1 MRWNIITWLHC
12 LYQVIKTYSHTKCK
26 NYHNDPTR
34 HFCIWGECPK
44 FASKTNNSKDKVS
57 PRFEKIRTKCA
68 VSCTGDE
75 QCQQYFLYCSR
86 QTVTNPILVHCEK
99 KKTPLRLKLPPFFCV
114 CSWCQRVFCFQFC
127 YLSHS
132 GKYCHML
139 TAWLGVYSHVIPN
152 LSGWLT
158 RFTSITIKRVERYE
172 TLLSIQP
179 KEARLVR
186 HVFPNSH

>member
-1 MRWNIITWLHC
+1 MTRQGTSAYEVNAPNLPQKQTIPKIRCPLSLKWSEQSVQYHVL
-12 LYQVIKTYSHTKCK
+12 KTYNVGSIFDIIADKLTPIQFLSTVRK
-26 NYHNDPTR
+26 N
-34 HFCIWGECPK
+34 K
-44 FASKTNNSKDKVS
+44 
-57 PRFEKIRTKCA
+57 
-68 VSCTGDE
+68 
-75 QCQQYFLYCSR
+75 Q
-86 QTVTNPILVHCEK
+86 
-99 KKTPLRLKLPPFFCV
+99 LRLKLPPFFRV

-186 HVFPNSH
+186 HAFPNSH